1 MISVRKTG
9 PMLGLMCLLFG
20 TAAFYGCSG
29 KSQTEASEKTASPT
43 REHVYNGLYSVQ
55 IPEYMTATTEL
66 NGEAG
71 TQFMNASREAY
82 MIIIDEPKDEFVAA
96 FKEVGEYVE
105 EESVLSNYAVVQR
118 GSFDGVIS
126 KPTRNT
132 DISYTTSNGLSIGQ
146 SILEGPSVDIPY
158 DIHYHFAYI
167 EGKSSLYFVVCWTL
181 MDKVGEN
188 APDFENIIAS
198 FKEL

>member
-1 MISVRKTG
+1 MISAKKTR
-9 PMLGLMCLLFG
+9 PTIGLMCFLLG
-20 TAAFYGCSG
+20 TYVFYGCSG
-29 KSQTEASEKTASPT
+29 TSQTGATENVATSM
-43 REHVYNGLYSVQ
+43 REHVYNGLYSVL

-66 NGEAG
+66 NAEAG

-82 MIIIDEPKDEFVAA
+82 MIIIDEPKDEFIAA
-96 FKEVGEYVE
+96 FKEAGEYVE

-118 GSFDGVIS
+118 GSFDGVIA

-132 DISYTTSNGLSIGQ
+132 DITYTNSNGLSIGQ
-146 SILEGPSVDIPY
+146 SILEGPSVEIPY
-158 DIHYHFAYI
+158 GIHYHFAYV

-181 MDKVGEN
+181 MDKIDEN
-188 APDFENIIAS
+188 APDFENIIAT